1 MLLSTAVLIL
11 LSLLFTKS
19 LKLGLIDEYENLQVL
34 CEEALKEAKE
44 NSECVPDTI
53 EVVIRLGCSHDRPSQ
68 GTSMAAEL
76 FFKEGVNA
84 YISPPCT
91 DEQVQIGRLAY
102 FWKRPVFARTL
113 NTPFAMNPQYFPNTV
128 NVGTASS
135 AGLAHALIEIARLV
149 GEVQITLVGPF
160 PLNEDHYPI
169 ADAVTAYLEETDS
182 SLIRTTLETPLACPS
197 QYVES
202 PPISSN
208 FEEAVWTVRQIEMS
222 TKVVAIATD
231 FADMKKAMSTLEV
244 RRLSEQSYI
253 VIMLCTTPV
262 QSCFADAGTRAIL
275 ADSGIIVLAPHMD
288 NYTAASEH
296 ITKLLSS
303 PLQGEMGRYISLF
316 NSCYGYCYG
325 SKLAGTGDTQRFA
338 DTFKSKSFT
347 NSLGTISFDGGG
359 SALYNYYFYTLP
371 GTHGNYDVF
380 LEMITQA
387 STCSN
392 AITCFTVTIRIVDS
406 AVILAKKNNMIEEC
420 LRLGNCQNH
429 LGLILGV
436 VLGTIAVA
444 AIIIGYILSRRHR
457 LNIYR
462 MHWKVSKDQLKI
474 IENKQANFKGSK
486 AGDGISG
493 KRRTVASYA
502 LLGSNKAEFIA
513 LRHVKKIKWT
523 KPELKFL
530 YEMRQLNNDNLSTF
544 LGICANELDNFYILY
559 ALIDRASLE
568 DFIKD
573 PDFPIDDL
581 FRSAF
586 LRDILKGLQY
596 LHKSPIRY
604 HGLLLTKHCLVD
616 SNWVLKLTHFGVA
629 SMLHELIADKVLQS
643 MPEYHLSPDYFP
655 MFAPELLK
663 ETGNCDNYP
672 RGSPQGDI
680 YSLGMILFWLMYRED
695 PFGKTGLRGKAL
707 VSEIIKRRLK
717 PEVDDYDGS
726 PEQKALTRLM
736 KECYTTAAESR
747 PSLRNVLTAVNKAFS
762 TSKGNLV
769 DQMLRMNEKYAQN
782 LEQIVAERNAML
794 QEAQEQTNRLLNEML
809 PASVAQVLKEGG
821 TIPPRSY
828 DAATV
833 CFVQL
838 CDFPALVRKS
848 RSDEVI
854 SFLNDIFDR
863 FDTIIRKHDAYKVET
878 TGETYMVASGVPNE
892 NDGRHI
898 IEIAECSLDIREE
911 SYTYVVSHCPD
922 FKVRV
927 RIGFH
932 CGPIAAGVIGIRSP
946 RYCLFG
952 DTVNFASRMQS
963 NCPPNQIQTSEVTA
977 LRLMNTHEYSLVK
990 RGIVQVKGKGEVNCY
1005 WLNEHIHDAHH
1016 HGHLPTPPTTS
1027 GMFRPN

>member
-1 MLLSTAVLIL
+1 MLLYITTSQL
-11 LSLLFTKS
+11 LLTSLTIS
-19 LKLGLIDEYENLQVL
+19 LKLGLIDEVGDLQPL
-34 CEEALKEAKE
+34 CEAALNEAKQ
-44 NSECVPDTI
+44 NAACVSDPI
-53 EVVIRLGCSHDRPSQ
+53 EIVSRKGCESNRPAR

-76 FFKEGVNA
+76 FFQENVDG
-84 YISPPCT
+84 YIAPPCS
-91 DEQVQIGRLAY
+91 DEQEQIGRLGY
-102 FWKRPVFARTL
+102 FWKRPVFARTMS
-113 NTPFAMNPQYFPNTV
+113 TPFAMNPTYFPNTV
-128 NVGTASS
+128 NVATASS
-135 AGLAHALIEIARLV
+135 AGLSHALIEIARLV
-149 GEVQITLVGPF
+149 GEVQMTLVGPT
-160 PLNEDHYPI
+160 PLSSDHYTI
-169 ADAVTAYLEETDS
+169 TNAIHDYLNFTGSQLISTQIQVDADFKDLSAK
-182 SLIRTTLETPLACPS
+182 IRS
-197 QYVES
+197 
-202 PPISSN
+202 
-208 FEEAVWTVRQIEMS
+208 IEMS
-222 TKVVAIATD
+222 TKVVAFGTD
-231 FADMKKAMSTLEV
+231 FEDLAKAMRWLEI
-244 RRLSEQSYI
+244 RRLSDHYYI
-253 VIMLCTTPV
+253 TIMVCSSPV
-262 QSCFADAGTRAIL
+262 QNCFADDSARSL
-275 ADSGIIVLAPHMD
+275 LDNSGIIVLAPRID
-288 NYTAASEH
+288 NYTMASSR
-296 ITKLLSS
+296 IT
-303 PLQGEMGRYISLF
+303 PLVSKPVQGQLGRYIALY
-316 NSCYGYCYG
+316 NSCYGYCF
-325 SKLAGTGDTQRFA
+325 GTKISGVGNTQTFA
-338 DTFKSKSFT
+338 STMKMKSFS
-347 NSLGTISFDGGG
+347 NSLGTFRIDGGG
-359 SALYNYYFYTLP
+359 TMLYDYCFYTMKGP
-371 GTHGNYDVF
+371 GDNVI
-380 LEMITQA
+380 LEIITQP
-387 STCSN
+387 SPCS
-392 AITCFTVTIRIVDS
+392 AITCFTVTARIVDS
-406 AVILAKKNNMIEEC
+406 RILVEKKDGVIQEC
-420 LRLGNCQNH
+420 LRMGRCKNH
-429 LGLILGV
+429 IGLILGV
-436 VLGTIAVA
+436 VFGTIAVI
-444 AIIIGYILSRRHR
+444 AIIVGYIFSRRHR

-462 MHWKVSKDQLKI
+462 MHWRVTKDQLKI

-493 KRRTVASYA
+493 KRRTVVSYA

-513 LRHVKKIKWT
+513 LKHVKKIKWT

-530 YEMRQLNNDNLSTF
+530 YEMRQLNHDNLSTF
-544 LGICANELDNFYILY
+544 LGICANEIDNFYILY

-604 HGLLLTKHCLVD
+604 HGLLLTKNCLVD

-629 SMLHELIADKVLQS
+629 SMLHELVADKVLQC
-643 MPEYHLSPDYFP
+643 MPEYHLNPDYFP

-663 ETGNCDNYP
+663 ETGNGDNYP

-680 YSLGMILFWLMYRED
+680 YSLGMILYWLMYRED
-695 PFGKTGLRGKAL
+695 PFAKTGLRGKAL
-707 VSEIIKRRLK
+707 VAEILKRRLK
-717 PEVDDYDGS
+717 PEADDYDGS
-726 PEQKALTRLM
+726 PDQKALARLM

-809 PASVAQVLKEGG
+809 PASIAAVLKEGG

-854 SFLNDIFDR
+854 TFLNDIFDR
-863 FDTIIRKHDAYKVET
+863 FDTIIKKHDAYKVET

-892 NDGRHI
+892 NEGRHI

-911 SYTYVVSHCPD
+911 SYTYVVPHCPD

-977 LRLMNTHEYSLVK
+977 LRLMNTNEYSLVK

-1005 WLNEHIHDAHH
+1005 WLNEHIHEAHH

-1027 GMFRPN
+1027 GMFRTN

>member
-1 MLLSTAVLIL
+1 MLLYITTSQL
-11 LSLLFTKS
+11 LLTSLTIS
-19 LKLGLIDEYENLQVL
+19 LKLGLIDEVGDLQPL
-34 CEEALKEAKE
+34 CEAALNEAKQ
-44 NSECVPDTI
+44 NAACVSDPI
-53 EVVIRLGCSHDRPSQ
+53 EIVSRKGCESNRPAR

-76 FFKEGVNA
+76 FFQENVDG
-84 YISPPCT
+84 YIAPPCS
-91 DEQVQIGRLAY
+91 DEQEQIGRLGY
-102 FWKRPVFARTL
+102 FWKRPVFARTMS
-113 NTPFAMNPQYFPNTV
+113 TPFAMNPTYFPNTV
-128 NVGTASS
+128 NVATASS
-135 AGLAHALIEIARLV
+135 AGLSHALIEIARLV
-149 GEVQITLVGPF
+149 GEVQMTLVGPT
-160 PLNEDHYPI
+160 PLSSDHYTI
-169 ADAVTAYLEETDS
+169 TNAIHDYLNFTGSQLISTQIQVDADFKDLSAK
-182 SLIRTTLETPLACPS
+182 IRS
-197 QYVES
+197 
-202 PPISSN
+202 
-208 FEEAVWTVRQIEMS
+208 IEMS
-222 TKVVAIATD
+222 TKVVAFGTD
-231 FADMKKAMSTLEV
+231 FEDLAKAMRWLEI
-244 RRLSEQSYI
+244 RRLSDHYYI
-253 VIMLCTTPV
+253 TIMVCSSPV
-262 QSCFADAGTRAIL
+262 QNCFADDSARSL
-275 ADSGIIVLAPHMD
+275 LDNSGIIVGQL
-288 NYTAASEH
+288 
-296 ITKLLSS
+296 
-303 PLQGEMGRYISLF
+303 GRYIALY
-316 NSCYGYCYG
+316 NSCYGYCF
-325 SKLAGTGDTQRFA
+325 GTKISGVGNTQTFA
-338 DTFKSKSFT
+338 STMKMKSFS
-347 NSLGTISFDGGG
+347 NSLGTFRIDGGG
-359 SALYNYYFYTLP
+359 TMLYDYCFYTMKGP
-371 GTHGNYDVF
+371 G
-380 LEMITQA
+380 
-387 STCSN
+387 
-392 AITCFTVTIRIVDS
+392 
-406 AVILAKKNNMIEEC
+406 
-420 LRLGNCQNH
+420 
-429 LGLILGV
+429 GLILGV
-436 VLGTIAVA
+436 VFGTIAVI
-444 AIIIGYILSRRHR
+444 AIIVGYIFSRRHR

-462 MHWKVSKDQLKI
+462 MHWRVTKDQLKI

-493 KRRTVASYA
+493 KRRTVVSYA

-513 LRHVKKIKWT
+513 LKHVKKIKWT

-530 YEMRQLNNDNLSTF
+530 YEMRQLNHDNLSTF
-544 LGICANELDNFYILY
+544 LGICANEIDNFYILY

-604 HGLLLTKHCLVD
+604 HGLLLTKNCLVD

-629 SMLHELIADKVLQS
+629 SMLHELVADKVLQC
-643 MPEYHLSPDYFP
+643 MPEYHLNPDYFP

-663 ETGNCDNYP
+663 ETGNGDNYP

-680 YSLGMILFWLMYRED
+680 YSLGMILYWLMYRED
-695 PFGKTGLRGKAL
+695 PFAKTGLRGKAL
-707 VSEIIKRRLK
+707 VAEILKRRLK
-717 PEVDDYDGS
+717 PEADDYDGS
-726 PEQKALTRLM
+726 PDQKALARLM

-809 PASVAQVLKEGG
+809 PASIAAVLKEGG

-854 SFLNDIFDR
+854 TFLNDIFDR
-863 FDTIIRKHDAYKVET
+863 FDTIIKKHDAYKVET

-892 NDGRHI
+892 NEGRHI

-911 SYTYVVSHCPD
+911 SYTYVVPHCPD

-977 LRLMNTHEYSLVK
+977 LRLMNTNEYSLVK

-1005 WLNEHIHDAHH
+1005 WLNEHIHEAHH

-1027 GMFRPN
+1027 GMFRTN

>member
-1 MLLSTAVLIL
+1 MLPCFTLLIL
-11 LSLLFTKS
+11 LLSSLTKS
-19 LKLGLIDEYENLQVL
+19 LKLGVIDEFENLEGL
-34 CEEALKEAKE
+34 CQAALEEAKQ
-44 NSECVPDTI
+44 NSDCVSDPI
-53 EVVIRLGCSHDRPSQ
+53 EIVVRFGCKHDRPSL

-76 FFKEGVNA
+76 FFKEHVNA
-84 YISPPCT
+84 YVSPPCN
-91 DEQVQIGRLAY
+91 DEQEQIGRLAY

-113 NTPFAMNPQYFPNTV
+113 SSPFAMNPEYYPNTV
-128 NVGTASS
+128 NVATASS
-135 AGLAHALIEIARLV
+135 AGLSLALIEIVRLI
-149 GEVQITLVGPF
+149 GEVQVTLVGPV
-160 PLNEDHYPI
+160 PANGDEYTI
-169 ADAVTAYLEETDS
+169 TDAVFDYLNATGSQLVRTKLEVSDGFAGIANT
-182 SLIRTTLETPLACPS
+182 IR
-197 QYVES
+197 V
-202 PPISSN
+202 
-208 FEEAVWTVRQIEMS
+208 IEMS
-222 TKVVAIATD
+222 TKVIVIGTD
-231 FADMKKAMSTLEV
+231 FADLNAALRSLGV
-244 RRLSEQSYI
+244 RRLAEQHYV
-253 VIMLCTTPV
+253 VIMLCSSPV
-262 QSCFADAGTRAIL
+262 LNCFADSAAQSTLAGS
-275 ADSGIIVLAPHMD
+275 DVIVLAPQMD
-288 NYTAASEH
+288 SYAAASNR
-296 ITKLLSS
+296 IISLLSD
-303 PLQGEMGRYISLF
+303 PIQGQMGRYISLY

-325 SKLAGTGDTQRFA
+325 AKAVGTGDTQTFA
-338 DTFKSKSFT
+338 NSLKSKSFS
-347 NSLGTISFDGGG
+347 NSLGTFQFDGGG
-359 SALYNYYFYTLP
+359 TALYDYYFYTLP
-371 GTHGNYDVF
+371 VRNGDYNVIV
-380 LEMITQA
+380 EIVTQP
-387 STCSN
+387 SSCFDS
-392 AITCFTVTIRIVDS
+392 ITCFTVTVRAMDS
-406 AVILAKKNNMIEEC
+406 EALIARKNGVIEEC

-436 VLGTIAVA
+436 VLGTIAVV
-444 AIIIGYILSRRHR
+444 AIVVGYIISRRHR

-462 MHWKVSKDQLKI
+462 MHWKVTKDQLKI

-493 KRRTVASYA
+493 KRRTVVSYA

-513 LRHVKKIKWT
+513 LRHMKKIKWT

-604 HGLLLTKHCLVD
+604 HGLLLTKNCLVD

-629 SMLHELIADKVLQS
+629 SMLHELIGDNVLQS
-643 MPEYHLSPDYFP
+643 MPEYHLNPDYFP

-680 YSLGMILFWLMYRED
+680 YSLGMILYWLLYRED
-695 PFGKTGLRGKAL
+695 PFSKTGLRGKAL
-707 VSEIIKRRLK
+707 VAEILKRRLK

-736 KECYTTAAESR
+736 KECYTTTAESR

-809 PASVAQVLKEGG
+809 PASIAQVLKEGG

-863 FDTIIRKHDAYKVET
+863 FDTIIKKHDAYKVET

-911 SYTYVVSHCPD
+911 TYTYVVAHCPD

-977 LRLMNTHEYSLVK
+977 LRLMNTNEYSLVK

>member
-1 MLLSTAVLIL
+1 MTNVLLLATPSST
-11 LSLLFTKS
+11 
-19 LKLGLIDEYENLQVL
+19 LKLGLIDEIEGLQPL
-34 CEEALKEAKE
+34 CDAALEEAKQNAA
-44 NSECVPDTI
+44 CVSDPIQIVPRT
-53 EVVIRLGCSHDRPSQ
+53 GCAHDRPSR

-76 FFKEGVNA
+76 FFKEH
-84 YISPPCT
+84 I
-91 DEQVQIGRLAY
+91 
-102 FWKRPVFARTL
+102 
-113 NTPFAMNPQYFPNTV
+113 FPNTV
-128 NVGTASS
+128 NVATASS
-135 AGLAHALIEIARLV
+135 AGLSHSLIQIARSL
-149 GEVQITLVGPF
+149 EELQITLVGPE
-160 PLNEDHYPI
+160 PDNGDKYSITSAIYDYLNATGSMLIKKKIEVKPDFSGMS
-169 ADAVTAYLEETDS
+169 ET
-182 SLIRTTLETPLACPS
+182 IRS
-197 QYVES
+197 IQ
-202 PPISSN
+202 
-208 FEEAVWTVRQIEMS
+208 MS
-222 TKVVAIATD
+222 TKVVAIGTD
-231 FADMKKAMSTLEV
+231 FDNLKDALHRLDV
-244 RRLSEQSYI
+244 RGLSSQSYV
-253 VIMLCTTPV
+253 VIMLCSSPV
-262 QSCFADAGTRAIL
+262 ENCFADPDARSTIANN
-275 ADSGIIVLAPHMD
+275 DIIVLAPGME
-288 NYTAASEH
+288 NYTMASSR
-296 ITKLLSS
+296 ISS
-303 PLQGEMGRYISLF
+303 LISNPIVGGMDRYISLY

-325 SKLAGTGDTQRFA
+325 AKMGGTGDTQSFSNMM
-338 DTFKSKSFT
+338 KSKSFS
-347 NSLGTISFDGGG
+347 NSLGTFQFDGGG
-359 SALYNYYFYTLP
+359 TLLYNYYFYTLSGRDEP
-371 GTHGNYDVF
+371 YKVI
-380 LEMITQA
+380 LEMFTQTA
-387 STCSN
+387 QCT
-392 AITCFTVTIRIVDS
+392 AITCFTVTAKITDPS
-406 AVILAKKNNMIEEC
+406 FLATKQKQQITEC

-429 LGLILGV
+429 LGLILGIV
-436 VLGTIAVA
+436 FGTIA
-444 AIIIGYILSRRHR
+444 AIAIVVGYVISRRHR

-462 MHWKVSKDQLKI
+462 MHWKVPKEQLKI

-513 LRHVKKIKWT
+513 LRHLKKIKWT

-530 YEMRQLNNDNLSTF
+530 YEMRQLNHDNLSTF

-629 SMLHELIADKVLQS
+629 SMLHELIADKVLQI
-643 MPEYHLSPDYFP
+643 MPEHNLNPDYFP

-680 YSLGMILFWLMYRED
+680 YSLGMILYWLMYRED
-695 PFGKTGLRGKAL
+695 PFSKTGLRGRAL
-707 VSEIIKRRLK
+707 VAEILKRRLK

-726 PEQKALTRLM
+726 PEQKALTKLM
-736 KECYTTAAESR
+736 KECYTTASESR

-762 TSKGNLV
+762 ASKGNLV

-863 FDTIIRKHDAYKVET
+863 FDNIIKKHDAYKVET

-911 SYTYVVSHCPD
+911 SYTYIVAHCPD

-977 LRLMNTHEYSLVK
+977 LRLMTTNEYQLVK

>member
-1 MLLSTAVLIL
+1 M
-11 LSLLFTKS
+11 
-19 LKLGLIDEYENLQVL
+19 
-34 CEEALKEAKE
+34 
-44 NSECVPDTI
+44 SETI
-53 EVVIRLGCSHDRPSQ
+53 RSIQ
-68 GTSMAAEL
+68 
-76 FFKEGVNA
+76 
-84 YISPPCT
+84 
-91 DEQVQIGRLAY
+91 
-102 FWKRPVFARTL
+102 
-113 NTPFAMNPQYFPNTV
+113 
-128 NVGTASS
+128 
-135 AGLAHALIEIARLV
+135 
-149 GEVQITLVGPF
+149 
-160 PLNEDHYPI
+160 
-169 ADAVTAYLEETDS
+169 
-182 SLIRTTLETPLACPS
+182 
-197 QYVES
+197 
-202 PPISSN
+202 
-208 FEEAVWTVRQIEMS
+208 MS
-222 TKVVAIATD
+222 TKVIAIGTD
-231 FADMKKAMSTLEV
+231 FDNLNDALHRLDV
-244 RRLSEQSYI
+244 RGLSSQSYV
-253 VIMLCTTPV
+253 VIMLCSSPV
-262 QSCFADAGTRAIL
+262 ENCFAHPDARSTIANN
-275 ADSGIIVLAPHMD
+275 DIIVLAPGME
-288 NYTAASEH
+288 NYT
-296 ITKLLSS
+296 
-303 PLQGEMGRYISLF
+303 M
-316 NSCYGYCYG
+316 
-325 SKLAGTGDTQRFA
+325 
-338 DTFKSKSFT
+338 
-347 NSLGTISFDGGG
+347 
-359 SALYNYYFYTLP
+359 
-371 GTHGNYDVF
+371 
-380 LEMITQA
+380 A
-387 STCSN
+387 STRISSLISN
-392 AITCFTVTIRIVDS
+392 P
-406 AVILAKKNNMIEEC
+406 IE
-420 LRLGNCQNH
+420 
-429 LGLILGV
+429 
-436 VLGTIAVA
+436 
-444 AIIIGYILSRRHR
+444 
-457 LNIYR
+457 
-462 MHWKVSKDQLKI
+462 
-474 IENKQANFKGSK
+474 ANFKGSK

-513 LRHVKKIKWT
+513 LRHLKKIKWT

-530 YEMRQLNNDNLSTF
+530 YEMRQLNHDNLSTF

-629 SMLHELIADKVLQS
+629 SMLHELIADKVLQI
-643 MPEYHLSPDYFP
+643 MPEHNLNPDYFP

-680 YSLGMILFWLMYRED
+680 YSLGMILYWLMYRED
-695 PFGKTGLRGKAL
+695 PFSKTGLRGRAL
-707 VSEIIKRRLK
+707 VTEILKRRLK

-726 PEQKALTRLM
+726 PEQKASALFQWKFGILPT
-736 KECYTTAAESR
+736 YW
-747 PSLRNVLTAVNKAFS
+747 F
-762 TSKGNLV
+762 
-769 DQMLRMNEKYAQN
+769 QN
-782 LEQIVAERNAML
+782 LAAYK
-794 QEAQEQTNRLLNEML
+794 
-809 PASVAQVLKEGG
+809 SVAQVLKEGG

-863 FDTIIRKHDAYKVET
+863 FDNIIKKHDAYKVET

-911 SYTYVVSHCPD
+911 SYTYIVAHCPD

-977 LRLMNTHEYSLVK
+977 LRLMTTNEYQLVK

>member
-1 MLLSTAVLIL
+1 MSDSPKRSASSKAGFVETFDVVLSPVAEWLHPEDMLTHLMNA
-11 LSLLFTKS
+11 LLFLTVPSKH
-19 LKLGLIDEYENLQVL
+19 LKLGLIGDMDDLQQL
-34 CEEALKEAKE
+34 CEAALEEARQ
-44 NSECVPDTI
+44 NSACVSDPI
-53 EVVIRLGCSHDRPSQ
+53 QIVPRNGCSHDSPSR

-76 FFKEGVNA
+76 FFRENVNA
-84 YISPPCT
+84 YVAPPCS
-91 DEQVQIGRLAY
+91 DEQEQVGRLGY

-113 NTPFAMNPQYFPNTV
+113 SSPYAMNPTITSDFR
-128 NVGTASS
+128 
-135 AGLAHALIEIARLV
+135 RLS
-149 GEVQITLVGPF
+149 E
-160 PLNEDHYPI
+160 N
-169 ADAVTAYLEETDS
+169 
-182 SLIRTTLETPLACPS
+182 IRFI
-197 QYVES
+197 Q
-202 PPISSN
+202 
-208 FEEAVWTVRQIEMS
+208 MS
-222 TKVVAIATD
+222 TKVIAIGAD
-231 FADMKKAMSTLEV
+231 FENLKEALDRLDV
-244 RRLSEQSYI
+244 RGLSSQHYI
-253 VIMLCTTPV
+253 VIVLCDSPV
-262 QSCFADAGTRAIL
+262 ENCFADSGARSTI
-275 ADSGIIVLAPHMD
+275 ADSDVIVLAPYME
-288 NYTAASEH
+288 NYAMASAR
-296 ITKLLSS
+296 LSS
-303 PLQGEMGRYISLF
+303 LISNPVQGDMDRYISLY

-325 SKLAGTGDTQRFA
+325 AKIGGTGDTQSFS
-338 DTFKSKSFT
+338 DTMKSKSFS
-347 NSLGTISFDGGG
+347 NSLGAFQFDGGG
-359 SALYNYYFYTLP
+359 TMLYHYYFYTLSDP
-371 GTHGNYDVF
+371 NGPYNVIF
-380 LEMITQA
+380 EVLTQP
-387 STCSN
+387 SPCS
-392 AITCFTVTIRIVDS
+392 AITCFTVTSKIMDAEFLTDIQQQQ
-406 AVILAKKNNMIEEC
+406 IKEC

-429 LGLILGV
+429 IGMILGIVFGVIGV
-436 VLGTIAVA
+436 V
-444 AIIIGYILSRRHR
+444 AIVIGYIISRRHCF
-457 LNIYR
+457 NVYR
-462 MHWKVSKDQLKI
+462 MHWKIPKDQLKI

-486 AGDGISG
+486 AGEGISG

-502 LLGSNKAEFIA
+502 LLGSNKAEFIG
-513 LRHVKKIKWT
+513 LRHLKKIKWT

-530 YEMRQLNNDNLSTF
+530 YDLRQLNHDNLATF
-544 LGICANELDNFYILY
+544 LGICANELENFYILY

-604 HGLLLTKHCLVD
+604 HGLLITKHCLVD

-629 SMLHELIADKVLQS
+629 SMLHELIAEKVLQI
-643 MPEYHLSPDYFP
+643 MPEHNLNPDYFP

-663 ETGNCDNYP
+663 ETENCDNYP

-680 YSLGMILFWLMYRED
+680 YSLGMILYWLMYRED
-695 PFGKTGLRGKAL
+695 PFSKTGLRGRAL
-707 VSEIIKRRLK
+707 VAEILKRRLK

-726 PEQKALTRLM
+726 PEQKASALTRLM
-736 KECYTTAAESR
+736 KECYTTASESR

-762 TSKGNLV
+762 ASKGNLV

-794 QEAQEQTNRLLNEML
+794 QEAQDQTNRLLYEML
-809 PASVAQVLKEGG
+809 PASVADVLKQGG

-863 FDTIIRKHDAYKVET
+863 FDNIIKKHDAYKVET

-892 NDGRHI
+892 NEGRHV

-911 SYTYVVSHCPD
+911 SYTYVVAHCPD
-922 FKVRV
+922 FKIRV

-977 LRLMNTHEYSLVK
+977 LRLMTTNEYTLVK